1 MKNPIAFNPC
11 SLLLLAAAITV
22 GSRAQ
27 TVVTLV
33 NFNVTNGAFP
43 TAHQTQGTDRNLYGT
58 TDEAGLIL
66 QAPSS
71 ELPQMA

>member
-1 MKNPIAFNPC
+1 
-11 SLLLLAAAITV
+11 
-22 GSRAQ
+22 
-27 TVVTLV
+27 V

-58 TDEAGLIL
+58 TDEAGLTL